1 MMRSDD
7 FVRFGVVGCGSVA
20 EVAHFPAL
28 HRNRSVRLAAVCD
41 RDEARARD
49 AARRWGADAWYSE
62 AGEMF
67 SAGGLDAVVIAS
79 PNFLHPEHAGA
90 AADAGLHVLVEKPMA
105 VTRDEAWQIV
115 AACRAAK
122 VKLMVGC
129 DRRFWTH
136 NQWTKQLIADGVIG
150 DPLSARGSLHEHWRD
165 YQGKVALT
173 DFRLDP
179 ARSGGA
185 ALPDLGAHAIDLLTW
200 LVGHEVRRVVGVAKR
215 VATDETYSTCDDLA
229 VLTMEHANG
238 AVSTLTCNRFSPVVS
253 QSTDIFGTR
262 GTIHTATDAT
272 NPFQSVPMAVYTD
285 RDYTAVDLPEVLRA
299 FRWPVDFWAE
309 DLVSDMVPRRW
320 VPIVPPRSP
329 SNYEAMLD
337 HFVSCI
343 LEDTDPLVSGEDGA
357 RAVEVMGAVHLS
369 MRTGTWVELPLDQN
383 VVPPGY
389 DPAAAEVAT

>member
-1 MMRSDD
+1 MATADV
-7 FVRFGVVGCGSVA
+7 VRVGVVGCGSVA

-28 HRNRSVRLAAVCD
+28 RRNRSVCLAAVCD
-41 RDEARARD
+41 VDEARAQD
-49 AARRWGADAWYSE
+49 AARRWGAGSWYPE

-79 PNFLHPEHAGA
+79 PNYLHRDHAVA
-90 AADAGLHVLVEKPMA
+90 AAGAGLHMLVEKPLA
-105 VTRDEAWQIV
+105 VTRDEAREIV
-115 AACRAAK
+115 AACIDAV

-136 NQWTKQLIADGVIG
+136 NQWAKQLITDGVIG
-150 DPLSARGSLHEHWRD
+150 EPLLARGSLHEHWRD

-173 DFRLDP
+173 DFRRDR

-215 VATDETYSTCDDLA
+215 VATDEAYSGCDDLA

-238 AVSTLTCNRFSPVVS
+238 AMSTLTCNRFSPVVS
-253 QSTDIFGTR
+253 QSTDVFGTA

-285 RDYTAVDLPEVLRA
+285 RDYTAADLPDVLRE
-299 FRWPVDFWAE
+299 FRWPVEFWAE
-309 DLVSDMVPRRW
+309 DLICDRVRRRW
-320 VPIVPPRSP
+320 VPIIPPRSP
-329 SNYEAMLD
+329 SNYEAMID
-337 HFVSCI
+337 HFISCI
-343 LEDTDPLVSGEDGA
+343 VEDTEPLVSGEDGA

-369 MRTGTWVELPLDQN
+369 MRAGGWVDLPLEQD
-383 VVPPGY
+383 VIPPGY
-389 DPAAAEVAT
+389 NPDRTGAMS